1 MSSINMKSVCIYASD
16 LAVVIGVNKYQ
27 KLSETIIKLW
37 QKSFPIDYENTVSN
51 LKKQHSVNLTPKE
64 TDIQYIKRIQDECN
78 INLQDKVNE
87 CLNTKDT
94 SKLLNNRNQILKE
107 IDKNNTLD
115 PEIKRD
121 FKKSLESVTNK
132 AFGTI
137 NEKSVIEHYMSK
149 SGKKVICDSKFIRK
163 ELCTYKDIKWSLGG
177 KIDGITEDNIVIE
190 VKNRIYKLF
199 YEMRDYEKPQIQT
212 YMYILGLP
220 KGHLVESFKRGGDIQ
235 MNIIEEDFD
244 QEYWTTVI
252 MSRLT
257 NFIKM
262 FHLFLNNVD
271 LKTYILLGE
280 GEEKEEILRNFLSS

>member
-1 MSSINMKSVCIYASD
+1 MKSVCIYASD

-51 LKKQHSVNLTPKE
+51 LKKQHSVNITPKE

>member
-1 MSSINMKSVCIYASD
+1 MKSICIYASD

-27 KLSETIIKLW
+27 KLSDTIVKLW
-37 QKSFPIDYENTVSN
+37 QKSFPIDYENTITN
-51 LKKQHSVNLTPKE
+51 IKKSHQVDLTPKE

-78 INLQDKVNE
+78 LNIQEKVNE

-107 IDKNNTLD
+107 IDQNNTLD
-115 PEIKRD
+115 PEIKKD

-137 NEKSVIEHYMSK
+137 NEKSVIDYYMEQ

-163 ELCTYKDIKWSLGG
+163 DLCVYKDIKWSLGG
-177 KIDGITEDNIVIE
+177 KIDGITEDNIVVE

-199 YEMRDYEKPQIQT
+199 HVMRDYEKPQIQT

-220 KGHLVESFKRGGDIQ
+220 KGHLVESFKRGGAIQ

-244 QEYWTTVI
+244 QEYWETVI

-262 FHLFLNNVD
+262 FHLFLENVD
-271 LKTYILLGE
+271 LKTYVLLGE